1 VSEPILPARIEYGRQ
16 PFDLAHL
23 SPEPLQLFQEWFSEA
38 IASGQHEV
46 NGVCLCTNDPEE
58 GPDGRIVL
66 LKGYGEAG
74 FSFFTNFES
83 DKGHQLAADPRACLV
98 FWWQPL
104 RRQVRIRGAV
114 ERVPEGESEAY
125 FESRPRD
132 SQLGAWASEQS
143 RPVSSRS
150 DLEQRLTQVAA
161 RFPETVPRPPHWGG
175 YRLVPSRIEFWQ
187 GRDSRLHDRF
197 IYLRGHDGSWTAR
210 RLMP

>member
-1 VSEPILPARIEYGRQ
+1 MSEPILPARIEYGQQ

-23 SPEPLQLFQEWFSEA
+23 SPEPLQLFQEWFSQA
-38 IASGQHEV
+38 IPSGQHEV
-46 NGVCLCTNDPEE
+46 NGVCLCTNDPQE

-66 LKGYGEAG
+66 LKGYGETG

-83 DKGHQLAADPRACLV
+83 DKGRQLAADPRACLV

-132 SQLGAWASEQS
+132 TQLGAWASEQS
-143 RPVSSRS
+143 RPISSRN
-150 DLEQRLTQVAA
+150 DLEQRLTQFAA
-161 RFPETVPRPPHWGG
+161 RYPETVPRPAHWGG
-175 YRLVPSRIEFWQ
+175 YRLVPNRYEFWQ

-197 IYLRGHDGSWTAR
+197 VYLRDRDSAWTAQ

>member
-1 VSEPILPARIEYGRQ
+1 MSEPILPARIEYGQQ

-23 SPEPLQLFQEWFSEA
+23 SPEPLQLFQEWFSQA

-46 NGVCLCTNDPEE
+46 NGVCLCTNDPQE

-66 LKGYGEAG
+66 LKGYGETG

-83 DKGHQLAADPRACLV
+83 DKGRQLAADPRACLV

-132 SQLGAWASEQS
+132 TQLGAWASEQS
-143 RPVSSRS
+143 RPISSRN
-150 DLEQRLTQVAA
+150 DLEQRLTQFAA
-161 RFPETVPRPPHWGG
+161 RYPETVPRPAHWGG
-175 YRLVPSRIEFWQ
+175 YRLVPNRYEFWQ

-197 IYLRGHDGSWTAR
+197 VYLRDSDSAWTAQ